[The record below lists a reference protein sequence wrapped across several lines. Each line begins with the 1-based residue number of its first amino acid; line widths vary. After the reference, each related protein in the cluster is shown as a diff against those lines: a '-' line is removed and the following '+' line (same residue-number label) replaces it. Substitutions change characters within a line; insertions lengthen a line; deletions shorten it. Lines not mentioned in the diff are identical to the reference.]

1 VDEMQGSGATG
12 ALQVSRVDGRHFVK
26 PDSALVRTALGLL
39 AAHVADRSA
48 AESAVCGLCG
58 LLFPCRPVRNARQVV
73 SACGVDRLADNV
85 VGRVLE
91 IVAEPAPGGPPGE
104 AAPDSPV
111 GEAAPD
117 SPVGEAAPD
126 SPAGRVSGV
135 LAQLNSADNSAD
147 NSAGSPVAPGAD
159 VSPQSGPVTG
169 AETDDEVTSRDPVGA
184 A

>member
-12 ALQVSRVDGRHFVK
+12 AQQVSRVDGRHFVK

-91 IVAEPAPGGPPGE
+91 IVAKPAPGGPP
-104 AAPDSPV
+104 